1 MTVIASVKTCLASV
15 GAQASLSS
23 LSLNSQDEESKR
35 VFHEC
40 MLEMDSII
48 ADLQNRVSV
57 LEREEPQYKRVL
69 SRLEEMTMSHLPEWT
84 LVILRSVFILIIL
97 FAITKWLGKR
107 QISQPF

>member
-15 GAQASLSS
+15 RGAQASLSS

-35 VFHEC
+35 IFHEC

-57 LEREEPQYKRVL
+57 LECEEPQYKG
-69 SRLEEMTMSHLPEWT
+69 
-84 LVILRSVFILIIL
+84 F
-97 FAITKWLGKR
+97 
-107 QISQPF
+107 